1 MRLLRAGRLRKEG
14 RVQAARSARSGFSS
28 AWLFDL
34 LFSGT
39 PVVRWAVAGTL
50 PPGFERV
57 DRFAVFPAA
66 GSRSFMVSL
75 AARRGASSALT
86 SYNALRSG
94 RTRVARRVLGLGLRA
109 GLAQPLL
116 RDKIDIGIAP
126 GAAAPQLAKDVLGEH
141 LQQLFGRGPV
151 VMAFGGGSGPYR
163 KPVLQVF
170 ASDGKP
176 LGYVKVGWNDW
187 TREAVRREAAA
198 LRACAQRPM
207 RIGAPELLG
216 VSSWRGLDLLI
227 TAPLPRGIR
236 RLGRGSG
243 L

>member
-1 MRLLRAGRLRKEG
+1 
-14 RVQAARSARSGFSS
+14 
-28 AWLFDL
+28 
-34 LFSGT
+34 
-39 PVVRWAVAGTL
+39 
-50 PPGFERV
+50 
-57 DRFAVFPAA
+57 
-66 GSRSFMVSL
+66 MVSL
-75 AARRGASSALT
+75 ATRPGASSALT

-94 RTRVARRVLGLGLRA
+94 RTRLARRVLGLGLRA

-126 GAAAPQLAKDVLGEH
+126 GAATSQLAEDVLGEH

-170 ASDGKP
+170 AADGKP

-187 TREAVRREAAA
+187 AREAVRREATA
-198 LRACAQRPM
+198 LTACAQRPM

-243 L
+243 LPDAGVLRDISELAPGFAGELAASPWWLSVRSRIQASVVDPAAQVRPGVRRRAH